1 MSSPKVLA
9 FVGSIRRDSMNR
21 KLLRVAA
28 AGAQEAG
35 AAVTLLDL
43 ADYPLPIYDGDLEAA
58 EGIPKNAHKLKDLFL
73 QHHAL
78 LIACPEYNSSITP
91 LLKNTIDWVSRP
103 RDADGGPLGCFKGKT
118 AGLVAASGGNL
129 GGLRGLVHVRAILSN
144 IAVLVVPEQFALAK
158 GDTAFDEA
166 GRLKDAGAEK
176 SAKGVGAAT
185 ARVAASLLVR

>member
-1 MSSPKVLA
+1 MSSSPKVLA
-9 FVGSIRRDSMNR
+9 FAGSARRDSINK
-21 KLLRVAA
+21 KLVRVAA
-28 AGAQEAG
+28 AGAREAG
-35 AAVTLLDL
+35 AIVTLLDL
-43 ADYPLPIYDGDLEAA
+43 ADYPLPIYDEDLEAA
-58 EGIPKNAHKLKDLFL
+58 EGIPDNAHKLKDLFL

-103 RDADGGPLGCFKGKT
+103 RDADGGPLGCFRGKT

-166 GRLKDAGAEK
+166 GRLKDPGAEMA
-176 SAKGVGAAT
+176 AKGVGAAV
-185 ARVAASLLVR
+185 ARVASSLLR